1 MYLLVIDNNDL
12 NSIGKNIDTIGSLNA
27 SGNIGETYSSN
38 LSNSIKNYKFII
50 LLFFAD
56 GYKDTRFL
64 TIRNIETG
72 SLNGRGYYMKIYAS
86 NNYWSEVN
94 VGFYNDYT
102 FEVRTL
108 NYSGWA
114 GSVWVYGLN

>member
-12 NSIGKNIDTIGSLNA
+12 NSFGKNIDTIGALDA
-27 SGNIGETYSSN
+27 SRNIGETYSAN
-38 LSNSIKNYKFII
+38 LSNPVTNYKFIA
-50 LLFFAD
+50 LVFFAD
-56 GYKDTRFL
+56 RYKDIRFFP
-64 TIRNIETG
+64 INFIETG
-72 SLNGRGYYMKIYAS
+72 SLNGRGYYMKIYAT
-86 NNYWSEVN
+86 NDYWSEVN

-114 GSVWVYGLN
+114 GSVWVYGVN